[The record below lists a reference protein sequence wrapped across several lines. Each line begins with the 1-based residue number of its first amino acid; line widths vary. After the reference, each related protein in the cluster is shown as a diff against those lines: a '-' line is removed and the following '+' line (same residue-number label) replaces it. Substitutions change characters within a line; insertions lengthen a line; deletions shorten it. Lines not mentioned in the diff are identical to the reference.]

1 MDGSCFKKKNKLEL
15 LSFLKP
21 EAGSSLISG
30 VMVEKGI
37 RKPNQAMLISNGN
50 EHIVKQLY
58 FSKKKKINKF
68 LKTNGI

>member
-1 MDGSCFKKKNKLEL
+1 MAHVSKKKNLEL
-15 LSFLKP
+15 RSFLKL

-58 FSKKKKINKF
+58 FSKKKKKFNKF
-68 LKTNGI
+68 LQSN

>member
-1 MDGSCFKKKNKLEL
+1 MAHVSKKKNLEL
-15 LSFLKP
+15 RSFLKL

-58 FSKKKKINKF
+58 FSKKKKKFNKF
-68 LKTNGI
+68 LQSNGI